1 VVHEGDPN
9 PLYIAFS
16 PSDPR
21 SPAYAALLSE
31 GVVRLRASGRLAAIL
46 ARYGLADWEDPS

>member
-1 VVHEGDPN
+1 VHEGDPN